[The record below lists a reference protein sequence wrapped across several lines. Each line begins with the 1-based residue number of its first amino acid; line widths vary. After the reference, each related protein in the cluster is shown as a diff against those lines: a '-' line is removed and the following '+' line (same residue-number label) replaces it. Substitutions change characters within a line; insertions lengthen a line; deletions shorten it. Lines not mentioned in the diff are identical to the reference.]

1 MVSAYVFPFRQTDK
15 ASIVQGAINYVEK
28 LQKRVMELE
37 VQQNKRGKE
46 PIILHNK
53 ENYCGVRPTTSSEMN
68 LDNYLRPNELLPDI
82 KVKVSENNILIYIN
96 CEKEN
101 GIQLKILDMLQ
112 NLHLFVT
119 STSVLPFG
127 NSTLGIT
134 IIAQV
139 CISKL

>member
-1 MVSAYVFPFRQTDK
+1 
-15 ASIVQGAINYVEK
+15 VEQ
-28 LQKRVMELE
+28 LQKRVKELE
-37 VQQNKRGKE
+37 VQQNKGGKE
-46 PIILHNK
+46 PMILLNK
-53 ENYCGVRPTTSSEMN
+53 ENSCRVSRTTSSEMS
-68 LDNYLRPNELLPDI
+68 LDNYLRPNEFLPDV

-101 GIQLKILDMLQ
+101 GIQHKILYMLQ

-134 IIAQV
+134 IITKV
-139 CISKL
+139 CITKFSCYT